1 MGFSSEPFAAAEPN
15 PTPAAEPTTTKS
27 SSPLSVYTHD
37 DGHGN
42 ATTSPDKS
50 AGAGKYNAYTYIYPW
65 LGPDYTNGNISF
77 ETQFQDWEIENPA
90 IALQEMLGEVWRK
103 FVDGIH
109 AELSLPMFMSMSRF
123 GHGISSTN
131 TTNTTTTTSSSSSS
145 SEIGPTECQ
154 SDESRTDNKEY
165 IGFC

>member
-1 MGFSSEPFAAAEPN
+1 MGFSSALFAAAQPT
-15 PTPAAEPTTTKS
+15 PTPAAEPTTTES
-27 SSPLSVYTHD
+27 SSSLRSEDTHD

-109 AELSLPMFMSMSRF
+109 AEFSLPMFMSMSRF

-131 TTNTTTTTSSSSSS
+131 TTTTTSSSSFSS
-145 SEIGPTECQ
+145 SSSSSSPP
-154 SDESRTDNKEY
+154 
-165 IGFC
+165 

>member
-1 MGFSSEPFAAAEPN
+1 MGFSSALFAAAQPT
-15 PTPAAEPTTTKS
+15 PTPAAEPTTTES
-27 SSPLSVYTHD
+27 SSSLRSEDTHD

-90 IALQEMLGEVWRK
+90 IALQEMLGE
-103 FVDGIH
+103 
-109 AELSLPMFMSMSRF
+109 
-123 GHGISSTN
+123 
-131 TTNTTTTTSSSSSS
+131 
-145 SEIGPTECQ
+145 
-154 SDESRTDNKEY
+154 
-165 IGFC
+165 

>member
-1 MGFSSEPFAAAEPN
+1 MGFSSALFAAAQPT
-15 PTPAAEPTTTKS
+15 PTPAAEPTTTES
-27 SSPLSVYTHD
+27 SSSLRSEDTHD

-90 IALQEMLGEVWRK
+90 IALQEMLGERVRVRGRVRGLRR
-103 FVDGIH
+103 FVGAIFD
-109 AELSLPMFMSMSRF
+109 
-123 GHGISSTN
+123 
-131 TTNTTTTTSSSSSS
+131 
-145 SEIGPTECQ
+145 
-154 SDESRTDNKEY
+154 SRTDRMSKR
-165 IGFC
+165 